1 MEFLAIVNRK
11 ESRSLVIVIEW

>member
-1 MEFLAIVNRK
+1 VEFLAIVNRK